1 MDFKD
6 LYKTDFQITDLFAM
20 HQKWSNGAYFDSL
33 SKPKRTDALLYLKSC
48 HAHYTFE
55 NKDELTFTSGST
67 VFIPR
72 GSKYKTVFEAV
83 DKKIGEALLIEFT
96 VRDCYGEPMDIGKYP
111 YIVRKET
118 PIRLADRFISAID
131 TYSAPVIGYAELRSN
146 IYSLLSELSH
156 RKHKKDIFSRELAP
170 IAPAILYLEQAP
182 CPTASVSELA
192 EMCHVSP
199 AYFRRLFRQYAS
211 VSPVQYRNISRI
223 EYAKKLLENTTCTVS
238 EIAATLGYED
248 AAYFCRVFKKNT
260 GMTPGEYILMS
271 NEETNS

>member
-20 HQKWSNGAYFDSL
+20 HQKWTHGSYFNSL

-55 NKDELTFTSGST
+55 NGSELLATSGST
-67 VFIPR
+67 VFLPR
-72 GSKYKTVFEAV
+72 GSKYKTVFEATDGRV
-83 DKKIGEALLIEFT
+83 GESLLIEFT
-96 VRDCYGEPMDIGKYP
+96 VRDCQGEPIELGKCP
-111 YIVRKET
+111 YTLKKET
-118 PIRLADRFISAID
+118 PLKLVDGFTSAID
-131 TYSAPVIGYAELRSN
+131 TYSAPVISYAELRSN
-146 IYSLLSELSH
+146 IYFLISELS
-156 RKHKKDIFSRELAP
+156 RRRHKNDILSRELAP
-170 IAPAILYLEQAP
+170 IAPAILYLEQTP

-199 AYFRRLFRQYAS
+199 AYFRRLFRKYAS

-223 EYAKKLLENTTCTVS
+223 ERAKKLLENTSCTVS

-248 AAYFCRVFKKNT
+248 AAYFCRAFKKIT
-260 GMTPGEYILMS
+260 GKTPGEYIES
-271 NEETNS
+271 TTDPA